1 MLKMRRSI
9 AAILCG
15 VMLLSAFTACGKK
28 DDKKYVSPN
37 LNNPTTDN
45 TATGSDAR
53 SNYSVPGDYSIY
65 SPASPLDAT
74 KDDKKSQ
81 SITGYYTDS
90 AYYNEFA
97 GFALQVDNNTWR
109 FYDAA
114 TVASLTDATEDE
126 INNYWYG
133 VSSPYA
139 TKLTYCAVAYS
150 KETGSNIIIS
160 YVNPKAYY
168 MSDLTPVEYLNMTAS
183 KYTGLT
189 VSEGPYL
196 GKTYAMLDIPADQS
210 SIGERAQFVTE
221 VEGLLVVITYTV
233 QEGDSLKG
241 LSNHIVQ
248 LNTKK

>member
-1 MLKMRRSI
+1 MN
-9 AAILCG
+9 
-15 VMLLSAFTACGKK
+15 FE
-28 DDKKYVSPN
+28 
-37 LNNPTTDN
+37 
-45 TATGSDAR
+45 DA
-53 SNYSVPGDYSIY
+53 
-65 SPASPLDAT
+65 LQLAT
-74 KDDKKSQ
+74 KKHAGQLRRDGTPY
-81 SITGYYTDS
+81 IWHPIAVAGLLRT
-90 AYYNEFA
+90 A
-97 GFALQVDNNTWR
+97 GFDEKYQVAGLFHDLLE
-109 FYDAA
+109 D
-114 TVASLTDATEDE
+114 TDATEDE

-233 QEGDSLKG
+233 QEGDSLKS